1 MDFKNSVTSNRLTGQ
16 NDQNMLPFLGQQ
28 DDLDLVIL
36 CDSTGS
42 MGAIFPEIRRAL
54 TDLVL
59 EVRRTVKRP
68 RIGLVCYKDHGDE
81 GEQDSYLTLEH
92 PLSSNF
98 VSVVDFLAG
107 SAVAPGTGGGGAE
120 ALECALHSAQEFAWR
135 GNAHKAIIVIG
146 DSPPH
151 GCLDSFAC
159 CSNHNDYRDEVE
171 GFRRRGIH
179 LYTVLVGD
187 MLEARR
193 VYEWMAAETN
203 GAYIRLQRPEDLT
216 PLFTSITHRECGNLG
231 RYSRSLKNHGRMTDR
246 YKQILT
252 VLTA

>member
-1 MDFKNSVTSNRLTGQ
+1 VEFKPAPINRLNQ
-16 NDQNMLPFLGQQ
+16 NNSFLPLLRDQ

-36 CDSTGS
+36 CDTTHS
-42 MGAIFPEIRRAL
+42 MVDTFPEIRRAL

-59 EVRRTVKRP
+59 EVRRTVKNP

-81 GEQDSYLTLEH
+81 GENDSYLTLEH

-98 VSVVDFLAG
+98 VSVVDFLAQPDIALG
-107 SAVAPGTGGGGAE
+107 EGGGGAE

-135 GNAHKAIIVIG
+135 ANAHKAVIVIG
-146 DSPPH
+146 DAPPH
-151 GCLDSFAC
+151 GCLDSFSC
-159 CSNHNDYRDEVE
+159 CPNHNDYRDEVE
-171 GFRRRGIH
+171 AFRRRGIR

-203 GAYIRLQRPEDLT
+203 GSYLRLQKPEDMT
-216 PLFTSITHRECGNLG
+216 PLFMGITHRECGDLG
-231 RYSRSLKNHGRMTDR
+231 RYSRSLKNGGRLTDR
-246 YKQILT
+246 YKKILIA
-252 VLTA
+252 LSA